1 MNSLNLR
8 DRQLRVN
15 AINQRN
21 CLYIELNTFLRTMG
35 IEGTGG
41 KVKLIIRSGSVKVN
55 GEIETRN
62 KRKLRAGD
70 VVEYLGK
77 EYSVEEKLIK

>member
-1 MNSLNLR
+1 MTQDILTK
-8 DRQLRVN
+8 
-15 AINQRN
+15 
-21 CLYIELNTFLRTMG
+21 YIELNTFLRIIG

-62 KRKLRAGD
+62 KRKLKAGD
-70 VVEYLGK
+70 VVEYLENK
-77 EYSVEEKLIK
+77 YVVEEKMIR